1 MARRPLFP
9 ACRQFFGAETIFSP
23 RRLTWCHCVPSVGL
37 LGIRRLVGGE
47 PPPSLLL
54 CNCAH
59 GLSRRAVVRK
69 KHRVG
74 FPARARKPQI
84 LRSISSAVG
93 PGQEGGTQR
102 CWRLWAHRWVGGTF
116 CLLNLCSFG
125 ERKKSPLWLEPV
137 HFKTWVVAGVTA
149 KNLQGGRATR
159 PPGAAGVSSSGG
171 ASCPS
176 KVVGSAGH
184 PPSAQAAVSVP
195 GLGAR

>member
-1 MARRPLFP
+1 MLSVFRGRDDLFP
-9 ACRQFFGAETIFSP
+9 TLPDLVPLCPLRGAARDSEA
-23 RRLTWCHCVPSVGL
+23 RW
-37 LGIRRLVGGE
+37 GGE

-184 PPSAQAAVSVP
+184 PSSAQAAGSVP